1 MIGWKTD
8 GARKIPDET
17 YIELVNLLYTAL
29 PQIVSLCIGVT
40 IGVGFLAYS
49 SGEPVYWALLAFAI
63 AAAALRIGVMLSF
76 PRERG
81 CRTVAEARKWDLRY
95 GLGSIAIALEIVAIS
110 VVTFSYGDPGGHL
123 LAMGLTLALCAGHA
137 SRVAVRPW
145 IALTA
150 GTLVL
155 IGFGVAATMQAN
167 LMYQVVGYLSVIYL
181 VSYYETVL
189 KYYGVLVDR
198 LLARRE
204 IEHLATHDPLTG
216 LANRR
221 AFQEHLD
228 VADRHW
234 EIEGRAFAVVC
245 LDLDGFKEVNDTF
258 GHGLG
263 DALLREVAERLRG
276 TLREDDICGR
286 LGGDE
291 FAIIRRNLLNPLELD
306 ALADSVIETITPAYA
321 LKGRRIRIGVSV
333 GGAIASAA
341 LDGSEAMMVEADRAL
356 YRAKRAGKGCY
367 RIAGRDNISPFRSHP
382 ERELQL
388 PALHLGRIGG

>member
-1 MIGWKTD
+1 
-8 GARKIPDET
+8 
-17 YIELVNLLYTAL
+17 
-29 PQIVSLCIGVT
+29 
-40 IGVGFLAYS
+40 
-49 SGEPVYWALLAFAI
+49 
-63 AAAALRIGVMLSF
+63 
-76 PRERG
+76 
-81 CRTVAEARKWDLRY
+81 
-95 GLGSIAIALEIVAIS
+95 
-110 VVTFSYGDPGGHL
+110 
-123 LAMGLTLALCAGHA
+123 
-137 SRVAVRPW
+137 
-145 IALTA
+145 
-150 GTLVL
+150 
-155 IGFGVAATMQAN
+155 
-167 LMYQVVGYLSVIYL
+167 
-181 VSYYETVL
+181 
-189 KYYGVLVDR
+189 
-198 LLARRE
+198 
-204 IEHLATHDPLTG
+204 
-216 LANRR
+216 
-221 AFQEHLD
+221 
-228 VADRHW
+228 
-234 EIEGRAFAVVC
+234 
-245 LDLDGFKEVNDTF
+245 VNDTF